1 MSPRQ
6 VHQVA
11 VREEKAVTVRASK
24 AMAMD
29 LREKVV
35 RASVARAVPVVR
47 KGHPDRKGFPAR
59 AVLKDRMAAARKR
72 CCNKSCRWMQTVM
85 EH

>member
-6 VHQVA
+6 VLLVA
-11 VREEKAVTVRASK
+11 VRAEKAGTVRASK

-29 LREKVV
+29 LKEKEAK
-35 RASVARAVPVVR
+35 ASADRVATAVR
-47 KGHPDRKGFPAR
+47 KGLPDRKGFPAR
-59 AVLKDRMAAARKR
+59 AVLKDRMAAARKQ
-72 CCNKSCRWMQTVM
+72 CCNRSCRWMRTAM